1 MELKDLAGQ
10 DLGTRTIAY
19 DARDAI
25 LYALAVG
32 ASSDET
38 DLVYE
43 RDLRVLPTYACALG
57 LWAVEKAGGLGA
69 YDRNMS
75 LHAAQSLELHAPM
88 PRSGSFE
95 ARGRVAEV
103 WDKGKAAIITIVVEC
118 ETFTARYGIFLPGRG
133 GWGGERGP
141 SASSQEWRPSW
152 QGRHATNRS
161 RAALYRLTGDL
172 HPIHIDIEVA
182 RANGF
187 DRPILHGLC
196 TLGIAARVL
205 AEPAASSSLR
215 TQAPRGAPR
224 GAGDAGGCDR
234 RDRRWQWRRAVLP
247 GEGRRDRGPHRRAC
261 GFRLKYAGSGPPGP
275 SALIEKFIGI
285 FSSAV
290 LEG

>member
-1 MELKDLAGQ
+1 MELKDLAGR

-32 ASSDET
+32 ASCDET

-118 ETFTARYGIFLPGRG
+118 EIFTARYGIFLPGRG

-141 SASSQEWRPSW
+141 SASSQEWHPSW
-152 QGRHATNRS
+152 QGRHATDRS

-196 TLGIAARVL
+196 TLGIVARML
-205 AEPAASSSLR
+205 AEPAGAHPGELR
-215 TQAPRGAPR
+215 RLEARLAAPVMPGDAIDVTADGD
-224 GAGDAGGCDR
+224 GAGLFFQAKVGEVAVLTGGC
-234 RDRRWQWRRAVLP
+234 A
-247 GEGRRDRGPHRRAC
+247 
-261 GFRLKYAGSGPPGP
+261 
-275 SALIEKFIGI
+275 I
-285 FSSAV
+285 F
-290 LEG
+290 G

>member
-1 MELKDLAGQ
+1 MELKDLAGH

-32 ASSDET
+32 ASCDET

-57 LWAVEKAGGLGA
+57 LWAVEEAGGLGA
-69 YDRNMS
+69 YDRNRS
-75 LHAAQSLELHAPM
+75 LHATQSLEVHRRM

-95 ARGRVAEV
+95 ARGCIAEV
-103 WDKGKAAIITIVVEC
+103 WDKGKAAIVTVVVAC
-118 ETFTARYGIFLPGRG
+118 EVFTARYGIFLPGRG

-141 SASSQEWRPSW
+141 SASSRVWQPSW
-152 QGRHATNRS
+152 QGRHATDRS

-196 TLGIAARVL
+196 TFGIAARML
-205 AEPAASSSLR
+205 AEPAAAHPSELR
-215 TQAPRGAPR
+215 RLEARLAAPVMPGDTIDVTAACDDAELFFQAKVGET
-224 GAGDAGGCDR
+224 
-234 RDRRWQWRRAVLP
+234 AVLT
-247 GEGRRDRGPHRRAC
+247 GGRAEFG
-261 GFRLKYAGSGPPGP
+261 
-275 SALIEKFIGI
+275 
-285 FSSAV
+285 
-290 LEG
+290 

>member
-1 MELKDLAGQ
+1 MELKELAGH
-10 DLGTRTIAY
+10 DLGTRAITW

-32 ASSDET
+32 ASCDET

-57 LWAVEKAGGLGA
+57 LWAVERAGGLGA
-69 YDRNMS
+69 YDRNRS
-75 LHAAQSLELHAPM
+75 LHATQSLEVHAPM
-88 PRSGSFE
+88 PSSGSLE

-103 WDKGKAAIITIVVEC
+103 WDKGKAAIVGIVVEC
-118 ETFTARYGIFLPGRG
+118 EIFTVRYGIFLPGRG

-141 SASSQEWRPSW
+141 SASSSEWHPSW
-152 QGRHATNRS
+152 RGRHAVDRN

-196 TLGIAARVL
+196 TLGIAARML
-205 AEPAASSSLR
+205 AEPAGAHPGELR
-215 TQAPRGAPR
+215 RLEARLVAPVMPGDAIDVTADRC
-224 GAGDAGGCDR
+224 GAGVFFQASAGESS
-234 RDRRWQWRRAVLP
+234 VLT
-247 GEGRRDRGPHRRAC
+247 GGLAEFG
-261 GFRLKYAGSGPPGP
+261 
-275 SALIEKFIGI
+275 
-285 FSSAV
+285 
-290 LEG
+290 

>member
-103 WDKGKAAIITIVVEC
+103 WDKGKAAIVTIVVEC

-141 SASSQEWRPSW
+141 SASSQEWHPSW
-152 QGRHATNRS
+152 QGRHATDRS

-172 HPIHIDIEVA
+172 HPIHIDSEVA

-205 AEPAASSSLR
+205 AEPAGAHPCELR
-215 TQAPRGAPR
+215 RLEARLAAPVMPGDAIDVTADGN
-224 GAGDAGGCDR
+224 GAGLFFQAKVGEIAVLTGG
-234 RDRRWQWRRAVLP
+234 RAVF
-247 GEGRRDRGPHRRAC
+247 G
-261 GFRLKYAGSGPPGP
+261 
-275 SALIEKFIGI
+275 
-285 FSSAV
+285 
-290 LEG
+290 

>member
-1 MELKDLAGQ
+1 MELKDLAGH
-10 DLGTRTIAY
+10 DLGTRTIGY
-19 DARDAI
+19 DTRDAI

-38 DLVYE
+38 ELVYE

-57 LWAVEKAGGLGA
+57 LWAVEEAGGLGA
-69 YDRNMS
+69 YDRNRS

-103 WDKGKAAIITIVVEC
+103 WDKGKAAIVTIVVEC
-118 ETFTARYGIFLPGRG
+118 EIFTARYGIFLPGRG

-141 SASSQEWRPSW
+141 SATSQEWHPSW
-152 QGRHATNRS
+152 EGRHTTDRS
-161 RAALYRLTGDL
+161 QAALYRLTGDL

-196 TLGIAARVL
+196 TLGIAARML
-205 AEPAASSSLR
+205 AEPAGAHPSELR
-215 TQAPRGAPR
+215 RLEARLAAPVMPGDAIDVTADGN
-224 GAGDAGGCDR
+224 GAGLFFQAKVGEVVVLTGGH
-234 RDRRWQWRRAVLP
+234 AVF
-247 GEGRRDRGPHRRAC
+247 G
-261 GFRLKYAGSGPPGP
+261 
-275 SALIEKFIGI
+275 
-285 FSSAV
+285 
-290 LEG
+290 

>member
-1 MELKDLAGQ
+1 MELKDLAGH

-32 ASSDET
+32 ASCDET

-69 YDRNMS
+69 YDPNMS

-95 ARGRVAEV
+95 ARGRIAEV
-103 WDKGKAAIITIVVEC
+103 WDKGKAAIVTIVVEC

-141 SASSQEWRPSW
+141 QVEKSASSQEWQPIW
-152 QGRHATNRS
+152 QGRHATDRS

-196 TLGIAARVL
+196 TLGIAARML
-205 AEPAASSSLR
+205 AEPLGAHPSELRRLEARLAA
-215 TQAPRGAPR
+215 PVMP
-224 GAGDAGGCDR
+224 GDAIDVTAVGDDAGLFF
-234 RDRRWQWRRAVLP
+234 QAKVGETAVLT
-247 GEGRRDRGPHRRAC
+247 GG
-261 GFRLKYAGSGPPGP
+261 L
-275 SALIEKFIGI
+275 
-285 FSSAV
+285 AV
-290 LEG
+290 FG